1 MKKYQ
6 VVKREWNQF
15 ARKFFETVVVK
26 DSSKTEAET
35 LANAFNKCA
44 DPVTEIY
51 EVREQTNKD

>member
-15 ARKFFETVVVK
+15 ARKFFETVVGTA
-26 DSSKTEAET
+26 SSKTEAET
-35 LANAFNKCA
+35 LANAFNKYA

-51 EVREQTNKD
+51 EAREQTDKD

>member
-15 ARKFFETVVVK
+15 TGKFFETVVGTA
-26 DSSKTEAET
+26 SSKKDAET
-35 LANAFNKCA
+35 LANAFNKYA